1 MFSGR
6 TAWDRRLNRIA
17 LRTAALKAQGNQ
29 LIDLAQTNPTQ
40 CSFDYPER
48 ELSDALS
55 TAELR
60 RYCPDPKGLKAAREA
75 LASRGFAGGGQ
86 VNPEQI
92 ILCSGT
98 SDAYSYL
105 FKLLC
110 NPGDNVVV
118 PRPSYPLFEF
128 LADLESVNLRAY
140 PLRFAAEWA
149 IDFAALQDAFDDR
162 TRAVLVI
169 NPGNPTGAFLK
180 LFELDALSELCVK
193 RGCALI
199 CDEVFSDYGFGGAL
213 DRVPTL
219 VGRPTDAL
227 TFALSG
233 LSKKGALPQLKIAW
247 LCASG
252 PDSLRLEALA
262 RLEIICDTYLSS
274 STILQSAL
282 PRLLE
287 LADRMRPQV
296 RDRVV
301 ENRSL
306 LLARRPAR
314 ASWSVLPSEGGWSAI
329 LRLPDESDEDAVCLR
344 LLDRGVIAQPGY
356 FFDFPSGKFLVVS
369 LLVPR
374 EAFSQ
379 GLEILT
385 RTLE

>member
-6 TAWDRRLNRIA
+6 TAWDRRPNRIA

-213 DRVPTL
+213 ESVWISGSKNRVRA
-219 VGRPTDAL
+219 GYGD
-227 TFALSG
+227 G
-233 LSKKGALPQLKIAW
+233 H
-247 LCASG
+247 
-252 PDSLRLEALA
+252 
-262 RLEIICDTYLSS
+262 
-274 STILQSAL
+274 
-282 PRLLE
+282 
-287 LADRMRPQV
+287 
-296 RDRVV
+296 
-301 ENRSL
+301 
-306 LLARRPAR
+306 PA
-314 ASWSVLPSEGGWSAI
+314 A
-329 LRLPDESDEDAVCLR
+329 
-344 LLDRGVIAQPGY
+344 
-356 FFDFPSGKFLVVS
+356 
-369 LLVPR
+369 
-374 EAFSQ
+374 
-379 GLEILT
+379 
-385 RTLE
+385 